1 MWKTK
6 GERNMKV
13 YIAGKITGNGRYRE
27 EFAAAERKVRAMGH
41 IALNP
46 AALPEGMEPADYM
59 RICMAMLDSADAIAI
74 MRNWTEST
82 GARIEFDYAQY
93 VHKKVLKLW
102 LMPESTAKKIWEPEM
117 DVSPERLKELAA
129 ADRDGRVVVLP
140 CKVGDTVWYKEYGFA
155 NGKLIK
161 YGIQPHVVLK
171 HFEYMV
177 TEGKQGDTQL
187 PLGALGINW
196 FLTREEA
203 EEAKKKFDEEWGKR
217 MEAGMGEINC
227 PVGEKGDIGHAGPTE
242 AE

>member
-1 MWKTK
+1 
-6 GERNMKV
+6 MKV

-27 EFAAAERKVRAMGH
+27 EFAEAERKVRAMGH

-140 CKVGDTVWYKEYGFA
+140 CKVGDTVWYEEYGFA

-161 YGIQPHVVLK
+161 YGIQPHVVLP
-171 HFEYMV
+171 HSEYMV
-177 TEGKQGDTQL
+177 TEGKQGNGWL
-187 PLGALGINW
+187 PLDGLGINW
-196 FLTREEA
+196 FLTREDA
-203 EEAKKKFDEEWGKR
+203 EMATGQLWKST
-217 MEAGMGEINC
+217 EAGMGKIHC
-227 PVGEKGDIGHAGPTE
+227 PVGEKGDIGYAGPTE